1 MAGPVQGERPERGLD
16 FAPPSRRASTAG
28 PFAERMRAPKGRVEG
43 RSAESKGFRLTP
55 GRCHRRPMH
64 HVYILRCADG
74 ALYVGETTDVPARV
88 RRHLEGNGSRFTAR
102 RRPVALVL
110 VETYDSRAGA
120 LDRERQ
126 LKRWTRAKKEA
137 LIVGDMALLKRI

>member
-1 MAGPVQGERPERGLD
+1 
-16 FAPPSRRASTAG
+16 
-28 PFAERMRAPKGRVEG
+28 
-43 RSAESKGFRLTP
+43 
-55 GRCHRRPMH
+55 MH